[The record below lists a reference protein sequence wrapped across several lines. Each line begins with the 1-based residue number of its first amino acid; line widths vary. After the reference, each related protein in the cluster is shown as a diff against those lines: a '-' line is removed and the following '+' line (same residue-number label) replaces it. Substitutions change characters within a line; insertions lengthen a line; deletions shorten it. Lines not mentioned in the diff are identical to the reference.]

1 MLQISVRMMEP
12 VDVVVLAQF
21 VVEIPAK
28 GMENLQ
34 KPMKMMQH
42 APSNIHNEWNSIRHV
57 SIENI
62 SHIFILISSKT
73 LFRK

>member
-62 SHIFILISSKT
+62 FIFILISSKT